1 MQSAEKQSSIAEFTL
16 AVSQVSMSPWLV
28 LCAKPAAFDKGV
40 PSAETAN

>member
-1 MQSAEKQSSIAEFTL
+1 MPIGRETKFHSRVYPVF
-16 AVSQVSMSPWLV
+16 QVSMNPWLI